1 MISDAPLLCLTGPT
15 ASGKSA
21 LALRLARELDG
32 EIVSADS
39 MQLYRG
45 LEIGTAQP
53 TAAEQALVP
62 HHLIGCFDWS
72 ERIDV
77 TRFVRLADAAIADI
91 RARGRVPI
99 VVGGTGFYVKALLY
113 GLDDLPADPVLRR
126 ELDRTYD
133 RDDRFDALRARM
145 RELDPAAESRWHD
158 CRRKLI
164 RALEVRLLTGRSLL
178 ELQHGPRPLRYRT
191 FARTLQWPPDLLRLR
206 IAERTRAMLRNGWI
220 EEAAAALAAGLPDTP
235 TAHQAL
241 GYAVIAEHLAGR
253 WTVEETAERI
263 ITRTCQLARRQRT
276 WFRHQHP
283 EALPVLLP
291 GDPLP
296 TLLHEW
302 RDFVRQP
309 QQQP

>member
-1 MISDAPLLCLTGPT
+1 MNSEIPLLCITGPT

-21 LALRLARELDG
+21 LALQLARELNG

-53 TAAEQALVP
+53 TAEEKALIP
-62 HHLIGCFDWS
+62 HHLVGCFDLS

-91 RARGRVPI
+91 RARGRIPI
-99 VVGGTGFYVKALLY
+99 IAGGTGFYVKALLY
-113 GLDDLPADPVLRR
+113 GLDDLPADPELRR
-126 ELDRTYD
+126 ELDLAYD
-133 RDDRFDALRARM
+133 RDDRFDALRMRM
-145 RELDPAAESRWHD
+145 RELDPAAEARWHN

-178 ELQHGPRPLRYRT
+178 ELQKGPQPLRYHT
-191 FARTLQWPPDLLRLR
+191 FARTLQWPPELLRQR
-206 IAERTRAMLRNGWI
+206 IAERTRLMLHNGWI
-220 EEAAAALAAGLPDTP
+220 EETATALAAGLASSP

-241 GYAVIAEHLAGR
+241 GYAVIAEYLAGKL
-253 WTVEETAERI
+253 TLVETTERI
-263 ITRTCQLARRQRT
+263 INRTCQLARRQRT

-283 EALPVLLP
+283 EALPISLPGEPLPVLLC
-291 GDPLP
+291 
-296 TLLHEW
+296 EW
-302 RDFVRQP
+302 KNFIR
-309 QQQP
+309 

>member
-1 MISDAPLLCLTGPT
+1 MTAATPLLCITGPT

-21 LALRLARELDG
+21 LALRLARELNG

-53 TAAEQALVP
+53 TAEEQALVP

-99 VVGGTGFYVKALLY
+99 IAGGTGFYVKALLY
-113 GLDDLPADPVLRR
+113 GLDDLPADPELRR
-126 ELDRTYD
+126 KLDQTYD
-133 RDDRFDALRARM
+133 RDDRFEALRARM
-145 RELDPAAESRWHD
+145 RELDPAAEIRWHA

-164 RALEVRLLTGRSLL
+164 RALEVRLLTGHSLL
-178 ELQHGPRPLRYRT
+178 ELQHGARPLRYRT
-191 FARTLQWPPDLLRLR
+191 FARTLQWPPDLLRHR
-206 IAERTRAMLRNGWI
+206 IAERTRTMLRNGWI
-220 EEAAAALAAGLPDTP
+220 EEAAAALAAGLAETP
-235 TAHQAL
+235 TAHQVL
-241 GYAVIAEHLAGR
+241 GYAVIAEYLAGR
-253 WTVEETAERI
+253 LTLEETAERI

-283 EALPVLLP
+283 EALPIPLP
-291 GDPLP
+291 GEPLP
-296 TLLHEW
+296 TLLREW
-302 RDFVRQP
+302 REFI
-309 QQQP
+309 QQDQGYP